1 MKSVIKFAQDAII
14 VPPATAMEGLEAVG
28 ERNVTV

>member
-1 MKSVIKFAQDAII
+1 MKSVVKFVQDAI